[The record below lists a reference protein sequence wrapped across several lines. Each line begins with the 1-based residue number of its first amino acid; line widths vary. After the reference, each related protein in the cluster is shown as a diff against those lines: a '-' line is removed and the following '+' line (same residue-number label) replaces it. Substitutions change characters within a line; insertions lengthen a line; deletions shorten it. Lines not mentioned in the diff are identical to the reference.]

1 MRVKLA
7 RILLAPSILLV
18 GLHCGDPSSSAIHDA
33 SPQGDAAKV
42 AADAD
47 LRAGWQSMADVGG
60 GPIQETGVAALGGK
74 VYVVGGFDETLQ
86 IGSRVQ
92 VYDPAEDSWAQVAPL
107 PIAVHHANVVAAN
120 GSLYVL
126 GAMQLSGFSFV
137 AISDSYVYAP
147 DTDTWTPLAPIP
159 KGSERGSAAI
169 GVLENRIVLAG
180 GLRGDAIADVIA
192 YDIESN
198 AWETGWPP
206 LPSPT
211 DHLVGAAIDNVL
223 YAIGGRDGGIDS
235 VKDSVLS
242 FALGDAAWTERASMP
257 TARGGAAAAVVEG
270 RIVVVGGEG
279 NPNAGNGVFPQV
291 EFYDPAE
298 NIWSTLPDMPS
309 PRHGMGAAGIGDT
322 LYVPG
327 GASKQGFGA
336 TATSERY
343 RFD

>member
-1 MRVKLA
+1 MKLA
-7 RILLAPSILLV
+7 RILLAPSILLA
-18 GLHCGDPSSSAIHDA
+18 GLHCGDPSSSAQDA
-33 SPQGDAAKV
+33 SPQADAAAV

-47 LRAGWQSMADVGG
+47 LRAGWHRMADVGG

-74 VYVVGGFDETLQ
+74 LYLIGGFDEALQ

-92 VYDPAEDSWAQVAPL
+92 VYDPADDSWAQVAPL
-107 PIAVHHANVVAAN
+107 PIDVHHANVVAAN
-120 GSLYVL
+120 GSLYML

-137 AISDSYVYAP
+137 AIGDSYVYSP
-147 DTDTWTPLAPIP
+147 DTNAWSPLAPIP

-169 GVLENRIVLAG
+169 GLLGNRIVLAG

-192 YDIESN
+192 YDVESDV
-198 AWETGWPP
+198 WETGLPP
-206 LPSPT
+206 LPSPS
-211 DHLVGAAIDNVL
+211 DHLVGAAVDNVL
-223 YAIGGRDGGIDS
+223 YAIGGREGDIDS
-235 VKDSVLS
+235 VKDSVVS
-242 FALGDAAWTERASMP
+242 FALGDAAWTVRASMP

-279 NPNAGNGVFPQV
+279 NPDAGNGVFAQV
-291 EFYDPAE
+291 EFYDPASDS
-298 NIWSTLPDMPS
+298 WSTLPDMPS
-309 PRHGMGAAGIGDT
+309 PRHGMGAAGIGNT

-336 TATSERY
+336 TATSEQY